1 MISISHSIAARR
13 GGASPRLRV
22 SIASLALALMVL
34 AATGLAGSAQAAKYA
49 GEFLKIGAGARALGM
64 GGAVTALVDDA
75 TAVYWNPA
83 AMVRTE
89 RAEVVLMH
97 AEQFEDLA
105 DYDFAGY
112 VQSLGGTGTPGV
124 IGLAVVR
131 FAVQDILVTDGAFE
145 DANGNHRYDPGET
158 IYPDQFYLD
167 SDTELGIF
175 LSYANHLRPNLAL
188 GASLKLVRQNL
199 LDHTSFGIGTDLG
212 LLWTLSERFRLGA
225 RLSDATTTQL
235 YWDSGRR
242 ETINPSLYVGGAYE
256 IPLTGLRTVLALTS
270 DVALTFEG
278 REEASSFSAGEIG
291 GDLRSGLEAR
301 FRGIFAG
308 RVGWQESGVT
318 AGAGFRIKGFAVDY
332 AFVPHDDLGSSH
344 RVSGGYRF

>member
-1 MISISHSIAARR
+1 MISISHSFATRPAGARR
-13 GGASPRLRV
+13 RSRRAVFFCG
-22 SIASLALALMVL
+22 LALLVLM
-34 AATGLAGSAQAAKYA
+34 AGAFAGSAGAAKYA

-89 RAEVVLMH
+89 RAEIVLMH

-124 IGLAVVR
+124 IGLGVVR
-131 FAVQDILVTDGAFE
+131 FAVQDILVTDGAFD
-145 DANGNHRYDPGET
+145 DANGNHQYDPGET

-175 LSYANHLRPNLAL
+175 LSYAKHLRPNLAL
-188 GASLKLVRQNL
+188 GASLKLVRQDL
-199 LDHTSFGIGTDLG
+199 LNHSSFGIGTDLG

-242 ETINPSLYVGGAYE
+242 ETVNPSLYVGGAYE
-256 IPLTGLRTVLALTS
+256 VPLEGLRTVLALTS

-291 GDLRSGLEAR
+291 GDLRGGLEAR

-318 AGAGFRIKGFAVDY
+318 AGAGFRIKGFGVDY